1 MRSAHQF
8 ATLRVSS
15 ILARIQKKKR
25 SATGWSRRGPAGLA
39 ATPIAA
45 PVSAARRV
53 AMGRVAGKGVK
64 LGS

>member
-1 MRSAHQF
+1 M
-8 ATLRVSS
+8 
-15 ILARIQKKKR
+15 LARTQKKKR
-25 SATGWSRRGPAGLA
+25 SATGWSRRGPAGFA

-53 AMGRVAGKGVK
+53 AAGRVGGKGVR